1 MDVHIFAKGNIL
13 TIGIRIRS
21 GENCPFLNPKLLTNN
36 VEELV
41 RNRNIKTIATHVKH
55 IISKYVVEPLP
66 RHSFDIKSHGTQEKL
81 TNIYKRKQQIWIGHG
96 LFTL

>member
-1 MDVHIFAKGNIL
+1 M
-13 TIGIRIRS
+13 
-21 GENCPFLNPKLLTNN
+21 TNN

-55 IISKYVVEPLP
+55 IISKYVVEPPP

-81 TNIYKRKQQIWIGHG
+81 TNIYKRKQQIGIGHG

>member
-1 MDVHIFAKGNIL
+1 M
-13 TIGIRIRS
+13 
-21 GENCPFLNPKLLTNN
+21 TNN

-81 TNIYKRKQQIWIGHG
+81 TNIYKRKQKTNSLTSDLRACVCT
-96 LFTL
+96 LFFVRQNI